1 MIDGTIYVGANSTK
15 NVNDGYLGSGNVIR
29 EKIKQYGKSAF
40 KREILGEYET
50 RRKLM
55 EAEKKHVNLDFL
67 KCDNVMNL
75 CVGGFGSFSFKR
87 MYRRE
92 PEYIPMFDKYV
103 VIESSVELL
112 PNLTYEHKAHNV
124 FADYIRKNKDRFL
137 TELAKV
143 YNNKNTHEYAVS
155 IIKKV
160 FGDNY
165 RLVETC

>member
-1 MIDGTIYVGANSTK
+1 MKHILYKTTCLIDGTIYVGAHSTK

-50 RRKLM
+50 MRKLM

-67 KCDNVMNL
+67 KCD
-75 CVGGFGSFSFKR
+75 
-87 MYRRE
+87 
-92 PEYIPMFDKYV
+92 MFDKYV